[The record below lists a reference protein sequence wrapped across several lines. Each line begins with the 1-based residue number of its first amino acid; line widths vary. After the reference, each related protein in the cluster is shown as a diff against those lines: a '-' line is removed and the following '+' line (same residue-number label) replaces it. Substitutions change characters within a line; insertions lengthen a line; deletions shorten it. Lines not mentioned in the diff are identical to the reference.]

1 MKSEKC
7 NFVLAFI
14 AMVIGMISF
23 SFNASAQ
30 GLTDQ
35 DRKEIEGEVIRVI
48 KTRDA
53 NIEQTVKLAHN
64 GVASAQREVGK
75 AYYSM
80 SIDSKT
86 DDIGEYNTDGT
97 YYNMKP
103 IGESYERVLRELA
116 FEWFEK
122 AAKGGDAEG
131 NFYLGAFYHK
141 GIYPTKNTV
150 KAVQYYNIART
161 KGSASAANNLGVL
174 YQNGIGVNT
183 NLQKAFELY
192 TEAANKGNSFAQ
204 GHLGEMYYKG
214 IHVQKNPAKA
224 FEYLKKSADAYI
236 PCPFGCRMLAS
247 CYRYGI
253 GTTKNERNEKMYM
266 AGAFSLRDEKTL
278 NDQMKMDENGAL
290 EEEEDGIDD
299 WIEFQF
305 DRDESIRR
313 SADLVMRAMLSCLE

>member
-1 MKSEKC
+1 MKTIKNKLMITFS
-7 NFVLAFI
+7 
-14 AMVIGMISF
+14 AMMVGIICFPMVVR
-23 SFNASAQ
+23 AQ
-30 GLTDQ
+30 NLTAQ
-35 DRKEIEGEVIRVI
+35 DKKEIEEEVIHVV

-53 NIEQTVKLAHN
+53 NFEQTLKSAYT

-75 AYYSM
+75 AYYSLA
-80 SIDSKT
+80 IDSKT
-86 DDIGEYNTDGT
+86 DDMGEYNTDGT
-97 YYNMKP
+97 YYKMKP
-103 IGESYERVLRELA
+103 IGERYERILRELA

-131 NFYLGAFYHK
+131 YFYLGAFYHM
-141 GIYPTKNTV
+141 GIFPTMNIV
-150 KAVQYYNIART
+150 KAVHYYNIART
-161 KGSASAANNLGVL
+161 KGSASAANNLGFL

-192 TEAANKGNSFAQ
+192 KEAANKGNSFAQ

-224 FEYLKKSADAYI
+224 FECLKKSADAYI

-266 AGAFSLRDEKTL
+266 AGAFSLRDEQTL

-290 EEEEDGIDD
+290 DEEESGIDD

-305 DRDESIRR
+305 DRDDTIQR
-313 SADLVMRAMLSCLE
+313 SADLVMRAMLSCLK